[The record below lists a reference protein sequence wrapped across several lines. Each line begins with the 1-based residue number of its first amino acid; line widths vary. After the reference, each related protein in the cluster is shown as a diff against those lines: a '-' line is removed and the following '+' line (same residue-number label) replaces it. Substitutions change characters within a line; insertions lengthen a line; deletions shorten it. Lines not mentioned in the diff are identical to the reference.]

1 MVAGTPIRAAALAA
15 LPCLA
20 AGALACLAAFGSPL
34 RAAKAAE
41 MPAEPQT
48 QTIVVAASDY
58 GSRSVAL
65 GVGKS
70 VVIDFPR
77 DIKDVLVA
85 NPKIANAVVRSSR
98 RAYVI
103 GSEMGQTN
111 VFFFDADGKQM
122 VGLDIAVTRNLNGIR
137 AAIKQVLPDSDVRV
151 EGIGPEGVIL
161 SGTVSSQAEA
171 QQAYDIATRLVNVG
185 SAEAVG
191 IGSKVVNAIVVRGR
205 DQIMLK
211 VTVAEVERD
220 IIKQLGIN
228 LQGSFGFGSTV
239 VNLSNTNP
247 FTALGQSLSQSTI
260 AASFKSL
267 TGTLQAMEQAGVI
280 HTLAEPNLTAIS
292 GETATFMAGGEFP
305 ILNGYSCTPV
315 SSTPGAATTCQ
326 PSIEFKK
333 FGVSLYFTPVVLSE
347 GRISLKV
354 MTEVSDI
361 SAQNALTIPI
371 PGTAQTVSVPS
382 IRTRRADTT
391 VEIPSG
397 GSLAMAG
404 MIQNDTKHQVNGLP
418 GLMELPILGPLFKS
432 NDYINQQTELMV
444 LVTPYVVRPVARK
457 DLSQPDDGFA
467 DASDPAQVLLGRFNR
482 IYGVGGMPDPPD
494 NYRGKYGFILD

>member
-1 MVAGTPIRAAALAA
+1 M
-15 LPCLA
+15 
-20 AGALACLAAFGSPL
+20 S
-34 RAAKAAE
+34 
-41 MPAEPQT
+41 AEPQT

-85 NPKIANAVVRSSR
+85 NPKVANAVIRSSR
-98 RAYVI
+98 RAYII
-103 GSEMGQTN
+103 GNENGQTN
-111 VFFFDADGKQM
+111 MFFFDADGKQM
-122 VGLDIAVTRNLNGIR
+122 AGLDIAVTRSLNGIR
-137 AAIKQVLPDSDVRV
+137 AAIKQVIPDSDIRV
-151 EGIGPEGVIL
+151 EGIGLEGVIL
-161 SGTVSSQAEA
+161 SGFASSPAEA
-171 QQAYDIATRLVNVG
+171 QQAFDIATRLLNTG
-185 SAEAVG
+185 SADAVG
-191 IGSKVVNAIVVRGR
+191 TGGKVVNAIVVRGR

-220 IIKQLGIN
+220 LIKQLGIN
-228 LQGSFGFGSTV
+228 LSGSFGFGSAV
-239 VNLSNTNP
+239 VNFNNTNP
-247 FTALGQSLSQSTI
+247 FTAFGQSLSQSSI
-260 AASFKSL
+260 AASWKSI

-292 GETATFMAGGEFP
+292 GETATFVAGGEFP
-305 ILNGYSCTPV
+305 ILNGYSCSAVATGTSV
-315 SSTPGAATTCQ
+315 TTCQ

-333 FGVSLYFTPVVLSE
+333 FGVSLNFTPVVLNE

-354 MTEVSDI
+354 MTEVSDLT
-361 SAQNALTIPI
+361 AQNSLIIPI
-371 PGTAQTVSVPS
+371 PGSTQTVAVPS

-397 GSLAMAG
+397 GSLALAG
-404 MIQNDTKHQVNGLP
+404 MIQNETKHQANGLP

-444 LVTPYVVRPVARK
+444 LVTPYVVRAVARK